1 MSCSILSIPT
11 RGTLVSYSRSQIC
24 DVLKE
29 STYNPGDYVIRQ
41 GDIGDSFYIVV
52 NGKLVA
58 ERTNGESNSL
68 FYSDSDPV
76 TVYNYKDGDYFG
88 EIALVRNIP
97 RQASVKALTF
107 TKIVSI
113 ERSAFKRVLG
123 PI

>member
-1 MSCSILSIPT
+1 MSSDKATSAT
-11 RGTLVSYSRSQIC
+11 DSTLLCLASWLQSVRLVKVLVIIYSEIS
-24 DVLKE
+24 
-29 STYNPGDYVIRQ
+29 
-41 GDIGDSFYIVV
+41 
-52 NGKLVA
+52 
-58 ERTNGESNSL
+58 
-68 FYSDSDPV
+68 